1 MSAADQKVEL
11 LETKA
16 LRMFIHVT
24 REIDF
29 GDRFLLSMLHWCG
42 FGRRSTPLDY
52 WKVFLLRVRA
62 RLWECRD
69 FTGNQESPKLFAG
82 SAGLPFAP
90 EFEDRASEG
99 TQCTRSSTLRN
110 VFRLKNFGFIRAR
123 RMTSQS
129 TFTRV
134 SAS

>member
-42 FGRRSTPLDY
+42 FGRRS
-52 WKVFLLRVRA
+52 
-62 RLWECRD
+62 
-69 FTGNQESPKLFAG
+69 
-82 SAGLPFAP
+82 
-90 EFEDRASEG
+90 
-99 TQCTRSSTLRN
+99 STLRK

-129 TFTRV
+129 TLTRV
-134 SAS
+134 SASNIWAALLSGRLGELWIISTSY